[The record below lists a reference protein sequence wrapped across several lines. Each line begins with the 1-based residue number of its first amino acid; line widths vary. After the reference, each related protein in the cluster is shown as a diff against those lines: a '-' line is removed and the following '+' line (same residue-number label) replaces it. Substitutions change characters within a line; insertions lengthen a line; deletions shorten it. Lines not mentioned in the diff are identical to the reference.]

1 MNDISL
7 TTALKLI
14 RYNTDSEVATIIQSA
29 LDELD
34 RLARVEKQ
42 AVELAKAALEGAI
55 DRQAAWQVIKLT
67 NTQLPGAPSEAYWQE
82 MNRAAK
88 QSKEEL

>member
-14 RYNTDSEVATIIQSA
+14 RYNTDSEVATILQSA

-42 AVELAKAALEGAI
+42 AVELAKAALNGTI
-55 DRQAAWQVIKLT
+55 DGQAAWEVIKLSKT
-67 NTQLPGAPSEAYWQE
+67 ILPEPPSNADWQVL
-82 MNRAAK
+82 NRVATK
-88 QSKEEL
+88 

>member
-14 RYNTDSEVATIIQSA
+14 RYNTDTEVATILQSA

-42 AVELAKAALEGAI
+42 AIEMAKAALEGTI
-55 DRQAAWQVIKLT
+55 DRQAAWQIMKLT
-67 NTQLPGAPSEAYWQE
+67 NTQVAGAPSEAYWQE

-88 QSKEEL
+88 Q